1 MEEGQYYKLTAMY
14 TFLPKMIYIM
24 QIRNEKIW
32 FVDVPRTM
40 PTPRYFRQEHLD
52 KYYIKQ

>member
-52 KYYIKQ
+52 KYYTKQ